1 MTDVVLISLEAWD
14 EVWRRNQHLIAGL
27 LRTGR
32 VDRVLFVEP
41 PRDVLHDVRR
51 RRHPQLGAPGPR
63 EVHLPGVGPR
73 RLWTWRPY
81 KALPRRMDPGGD
93 SRRARRL
100 GAVARRLGMSD
111 PILWVN
117 DPDGAGVLVRRRVRA
132 QIAISR
138 YVAKA
143 VDGEATVIYPGVPVV
158 DVAPG
163 PRRPAVLVVQR
174 LQPEK
179 RTDIALRA
187 FAAADPAGWTLDI
200 IGRGPE
206 EPALRALARRLGVA
220 DRVRFLGFRDDVSEQ
235 MSGAGVLLAPCDVEG
250 LGLSVLEAMAHA
262 LPVVASRAGA
272 HGETVGSVAGARLH
286 DPEDWEMAGRLLA
299 ELVADAGER
308 EDYGARLADAQRA
321 RFTPEAQVAGT
332 DAVYRKVMG

>member
-1 MTDVVLISLEAWD
+1 M
-14 EVWRRNQHLIAGL
+14 
-27 LRTGR
+27 
-32 VDRVLFVEP
+32 
-41 PRDVLHDVRR
+41 
-51 RRHPQLGAPGPR
+51 
-63 EVHLPGVGPR
+63 
-73 RLWTWRPY
+73 
-81 KALPRRMDPGGD
+81 
-93 SRRARRL
+93 
-100 GAVARRLGMSD
+100 
-111 PILWVN
+111 
-117 DPDGAGVLVRRRVRA
+117 
-132 QIAISR
+132 
-138 YVAKA
+138 
-143 VDGEATVIYPGVPVV
+143 
-158 DVAPG
+158 
-163 PRRPAVLVVQR
+163 
-174 LQPEK
+174 
-179 RTDIALRA
+179 
-187 FAAADPAGWTLDI
+187 
-200 IGRGPE
+200 
-206 EPALRALARRLGVA
+206 A